1 MDIKK
6 LKKSIPA
13 MLDKYKYAAVIVV
26 AGLALMLL
34 PASGGSDKTP
44 TQSKTSPVAEPSV
57 QQQLEE
63 ILSCIAGAGSV
74 KVMLT
79 EDTGEETLYQ
89 FDEDRTS
96 SESST
101 SVRTEVVTVT
111 DSQRNESGLVRQVNP
126 AKYLGVIVL
135 CQGADDPA
143 LKLEITNAVSKIT
156 GLGADRIAVLK
167 MK

>member
-1 MDIKK
+1 
-6 LKKSIPA
+6 
-13 MLDKYKYAAVIVV
+13 
-26 AGLALMLL
+26 
-34 PASGGSDKTP
+34 
-44 TQSKTSPVAEPSV
+44 
-57 QQQLEE
+57 
-63 ILSCIAGAGSV
+63 
-74 KVMLT
+74 MLT
-79 EDTGEETLYQ
+79 EDTGEEILYQ

-143 LKLEITNAVSKIT
+143 LKLAITNAVSKIT